1 MDWSRLV
8 AERGFAVTILGD
20 FQAPTQGRLE
30 QPAVISHLT
39 LLGAGGWARH
49 LPRSLHSESSCDLMN
64 TSSYSGLALLSKAV
78 VSVPALYC
86 CH

>member
-8 AERGFAVTILGD
+8 AQRGFAVTILGN
-20 FQAPTQGRLE
+20 FQAPTRGSPE

-39 LLGAGGWARH
+39 LLGAGGWARD

-64 TSSYSGLALLSKAV
+64 TFSYSGLALLSKAV
-78 VSVPALYC
+78 VYVPALSC